1 MENKLLLSV
10 EESAQTL
17 GISRSLLYR
26 LLNRGAFRSVKVG
39 RKRKIL
45 ASSVTEYITHLEQAE
60 EASRAS
66 TINLAED

>member
-1 MENKLLLSV
+1 MENRLLLSV
-10 EESAQTL
+10 EECARAL

-26 LLNRGAFRSVKVG
+26 LLNRGAFRSVKIG

-60 EASRAS
+60 GESRAIKIS
-66 TINLAED
+66 IAEG